1 MITLHPTSSRSA
13 FLYVPVLH
21 RKKTS
26 LGASYLIYEEDEAQL
41 LVAKIAPALQY
52 LEGII
57 QEGFLLADALK
68 HEPELVP

>member
-1 MITLHPTSSRSA
+1 M
-13 FLYVPVLH
+13 YVPVLH

-52 LEGII
+52 LEG
-57 QEGFLLADALK
+57 EGFLLADALK